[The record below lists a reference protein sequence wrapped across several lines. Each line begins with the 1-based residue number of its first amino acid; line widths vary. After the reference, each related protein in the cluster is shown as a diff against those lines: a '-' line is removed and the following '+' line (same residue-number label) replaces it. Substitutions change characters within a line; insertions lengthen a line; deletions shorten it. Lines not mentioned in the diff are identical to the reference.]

1 MSWAVMEP
9 RLVQNT
15 WVLGLHSSWLHF
27 FLAVDPGEDT
37 SILQAASSNL
47 EWCNNSIYCIKMN
60 KNIVKVSMGKNHWGI
75 SDTLTINLLLTPIL
89 LLLLKNKNK
98 NSIPTSKSSVLN
110 VSSVSLEPGS
120 DHTSVSSFSVILEDI
135 WKH

>member
-1 MSWAVMEP
+1 MS
-9 RLVQNT
+9 
-15 WVLGLHSSWLHF
+15 
-27 FLAVDPGEDT
+27 
-37 SILQAASSNL
+37 
-47 EWCNNSIYCIKMN
+47 
-60 KNIVKVSMGKNHWGI
+60 KNHWGI